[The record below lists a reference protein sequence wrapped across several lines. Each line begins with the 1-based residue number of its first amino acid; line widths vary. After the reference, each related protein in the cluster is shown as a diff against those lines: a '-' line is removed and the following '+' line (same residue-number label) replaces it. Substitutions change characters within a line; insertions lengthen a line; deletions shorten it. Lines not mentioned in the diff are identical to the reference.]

1 VSAIDRYRKT
11 KELVEEFRR
20 DMEREKD
27 YLYVNL
33 ESSYTGYHPER
44 WLTDVFSD
52 VTREHRE
59 TLLAETLAKMDEIVE
74 KLREEAEAEAREF
87 MEGKK

>member
-1 VSAIDRYRKT
+1 VSAIDHYRRA

-20 DMEREKD
+20 DMEREKH

-33 ESSYTGYHPER
+33 ESSYTGYHPDR
-44 WLTDVFSD
+44 WLTDVFSE
-52 VTREHRE
+52 VTRGHRDA
-59 TLLAETLAKMDEIVE
+59 LLTETLAKMDAILE
-74 KLREEAEAEAREF
+74 KLRGEAEAEAREF